1 MARNLFR
8 RRAALI
14 GLAAVLPFALAA
26 CGGGGSTSSSGP
38 KVDVAA
44 QSWDAVTSG
53 AKQEGAVTIYSSQG
67 LDQLNDVKA
76 KFQAKYPGI
85 TVTVVR
91 AIEGDLQPKI
101 EAEFSTG
108 RAVADV
114 MISASDP
121 WLAAKDSAGFFSP
134 LVMPALDQPAYDKA
148 TNLAGKNFVVDG
160 AVLTFGWNTKLH
172 PGAIK
177 DYPDLL
183 DPSLKGKIGVVKPS
197 AVPFVD
203 FYLYLEKNY
212 GADFVSK
219 LAAQKPQIYPSSLPM
234 AQALTSGEISA
245 ATFVQPLVDEKAAGA
260 PVDWGLADPAWGSFF
275 KGVVLAKAPHPRA
288 AQLLADFLI
297 TPEGQ
302 AAIARKA
309 ASVLP
314 NVPGA
319 VGTTKTIAK
328 QDLTALTPEKVR
340 EYQTKWDKQFT

>member
-1 MARNLFR
+1 MARTPLS
-8 RRAALI
+8 RRAALV
-14 GLAAVLPFALAA
+14 GLAAVLPLALAA
-26 CGGGGSTSSSGP
+26 CGGSDSSTSAGP
-38 KVDVAA
+38 RADVGSQTWEQTTA
-44 QSWDAVTSG
+44 G
-53 AKQEGAVTIYSSQG
+53 AKTEGAVTIYSSQG
-67 LDQLNDVKA
+67 IEQLNDVKA
-76 KFQAKYPGI
+76 KFEAKYPGI

-121 WLAAKDSAGFFSP
+121 WLNEKGAAGYFSD
-134 LVMPALDQPAYDKA
+134 LKMPALEQADYDKA
-148 TNLAGKNFVVDG
+148 NNLAGQNFVVDA
-160 AVLTFGWNTKLH
+160 AVLTFGWNTKLY
-172 PGAIK
+172 PAGIK
-177 DYPDLL
+177 DYPDVL
-183 DPSLKGKIGVVKPS
+183 DPALKGKVGVVKPS

-212 GADFVSK
+212 GADFVTK
-219 LAAQKPQIYPSSLPM
+219 LAAQNPQIYPSSLPM

-245 ATFVQPLVDEKAAGA
+245 ATFVQPLVDEKASGA
-260 PVDWGLADPAWGSFF
+260 PVDWALAPSSWGSLF
-275 KGVVLAKAPHPRA
+275 KGVVLSKAPHPQA

-302 AAIARKA
+302 AAISRKA

-314 NVPGA
+314 DVTGA
-319 VGTTKTIAK
+319 VGTTKTVAK

-340 EYQTKWDKQFT
+340 DYQSAWDKQFT

>member
-1 MARNLFR
+1 VARTLLR
-8 RRAALI
+8 RRATLV
-14 GLAAVLPFALAA
+14 GLAAVLPIVLAA
-26 CGGGGSTSSSGP
+26 CGGTSSTSSAP
-38 KVDVAA
+38 KADLAA
-44 QSWDAVTSG
+44 QSWDAVTAG

-76 KFQAKYPGI
+76 KFEAKYPGI

-91 AIEGDLQPKI
+91 AIEGDLQPKV

-121 WLAAKDSAGFFSP
+121 WLAAKDAAGFFSP

-172 PGAIK
+172 PAPIK
-177 DYPDLL
+177 NYPDLL

-212 GADFVSK
+212 GADFVTK
-219 LAAQKPQIYPSSLPM
+219 LAAQNPQIYPSSLPM

-275 KGVVLAKAPHPRA
+275 KGVVLAKAPHPQA
-288 AQLLADFLI
+288 GQLLADFLI

-314 NVPGA
+314 DVPGA

-340 EYQTKWDKQFT
+340 AFQTNWDKQFT